1 MFFKFKQV
9 LVSCAFAFIASQL
22 VGCAAPMVVPSE
34 LKPLSSQRE
43 LQLEKE
49 IAFKFKSGLAVERE
63 IALIPGTYRGV
74 GQDADG
80 IWYLGKLNS
89 LRETVTD
96 RGGAFAYPKEWVG
109 VPNFNYG
116 GLYVPNDLSL
126 PPRVFTIYGRGV
138 LKAPVAS
145 PVTES
150 ETAVGVALNA
160 QAANPAVFGGGGA
173 VATGVNTG
181 VAAGVVA
188 GLLAIDRADWGNY
201 QIHPDQPTQ
210 GVEWRKYIQVSI
222 KQ

>member
-1 MFFKFKQV
+1 MFFKFKQF

-22 VGCAAPMVVPSE
+22 VGCASPMVVPSE

-49 IAFKFKSGLAVERE
+49 IAFKFKSGLAGQRE
-63 IALIPGTYRGV
+63 IALLPGFYISV
-74 GQDADG
+74 GQDTNG
-80 IWYLGKLNS
+80 IWYLGKSNS
-89 LRETVTD
+89 LRETVID
-96 RGGAFAYPKEWVG
+96 RGEAFGYPKEWVG
-109 VPNFNYG
+109 VPSFKYG

-145 PVTES
+145 SVTES
-150 ETAVGVALNA
+150 ETGIGVALNA